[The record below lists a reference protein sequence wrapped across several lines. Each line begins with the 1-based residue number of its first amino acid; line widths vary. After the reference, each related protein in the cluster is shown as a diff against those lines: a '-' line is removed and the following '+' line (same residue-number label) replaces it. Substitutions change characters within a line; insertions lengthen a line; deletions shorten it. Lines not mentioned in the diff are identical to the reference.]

1 MLSRRCPAGCSCC
14 PDHVVSSVVRAVPI
28 IVVSPAAL
36 VVQIMLSC
44 RLLVL
49 SRRCSAG
56 CSWCA
61 DHVIESVAGVVP
73 PGWFIVSPAAHVDD
87 AVGCRRLMLS
97 RSCCQIM
104 LSVGVLHARHR
115 GSSQPLCV
123 GIVLSSRTRTWPS
136 YRSCLANRG
145 SRVVWGDRPAM
156 SAGAR
161 TPRTPPRKPNAPGSA
176 SAQARDSDAA
186 QAPGSASA
194 ALGQTRLRERG
205 PSPYRGSR
213 KEKCKGCA
221 IAAGP
226 PSPLV
231 FN

>member
-1 MLSRRCPAGCSCC
+1 MLVLSRRCPAGCSCC

-28 IVVSPAAL
+28 IVVSPAAH

-56 CSWCA
+56 CLWCA

-87 AVGCRRLMLS
+87 DVGCRRLMLS

-136 YRSCLANRG
+136 YRAGCFPHAISGIWHMGGNRVPPWTGVGKFNLWVGG
-145 SRVVWGDRPAM
+145 SWYVVFFLLGGTCFIVFVGTLPREEGALLVAHVVPFMCPDHVALM
-156 SAGAR
+156 SR
-161 TPRTPPRKPNAPGSA
+161 RWPM
-176 SAQARDSDAA
+176 
-186 QAPGSASA
+186 
-194 ALGQTRLRERG
+194 L
-205 PSPYRGSR
+205 
-213 KEKCKGCA
+213 
-221 IAAGP
+221 
-226 PSPLV
+226 
-231 FN
+231 